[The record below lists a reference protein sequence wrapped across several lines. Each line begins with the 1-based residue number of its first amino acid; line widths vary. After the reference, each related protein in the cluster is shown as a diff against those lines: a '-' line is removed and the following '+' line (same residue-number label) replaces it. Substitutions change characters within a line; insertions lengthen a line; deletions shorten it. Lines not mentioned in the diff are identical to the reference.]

1 MILLGQKIKDLRMKN
16 KYTQLEFAEKL
27 GVTKSSVSA
36 YENDSRT
43 PSYEVLIKMAD
54 IFGVS
59 IDSILLGEANQN
71 LDVRG
76 LNEEQ
81 INIIRNLIVQLRST
95 K

>member
-59 IDSILLGEANQN
+59 IDSILLGEADQN

>member
-59 IDSILLGEANQN
+59 IDSILLREADQN